1 MAVAHLS
8 LPVGLHG
15 SHDASH
21 VPDGALRPA
30 SRSGFRVATDQARRE
45 TRGRDRIAPGKTFR
59 DGRML
64 RATAT
69 GAYKR
74 AGQRETY
81 RRRNIFS
88 IARAGFPRISG
99 SRRHAHRNARD
110 GISLATGS
118 APDRRDRKYEE
129 IAMSIVATYTFALQ
143 HGGHVTFYIARNGCP
158 SGAALYFL
166 AAHLADGDGSLADR
180 FHRANKAAELTSADG
195 HDDLSYRYAVD
206 LDGHLHAFR
215 HDGELLEWE
224 QFFSGHY
231 AEFINGHAPLKVL
244 GDGVLKHVKTPGTG
258 GSYEWVTRGQLVRRH
273 AAAMETLSLQ
283 CERFPERADVIAG
296 YRGDVDALALAL
308 QRYNECEDVE

>member
-1 MAVAHLS
+1 
-8 LPVGLHG
+8 
-15 SHDASH
+15 
-21 VPDGALRPA
+21 
-30 SRSGFRVATDQARRE
+30 
-45 TRGRDRIAPGKTFR
+45 
-59 DGRML
+59 ML

-69 GAYKR
+69 GAYMR
-74 AGQRETY
+74 AGQCETY
-81 RRRNIFS
+81 RCRNIFS

-143 HGGHVTFYIARNGCP
+143 HSGHVTFYIARNGCP

-215 HDGELLEWE
+215 YDGELLEWE

-296 YRGDVDALALAL
+296 YRGDVDALALSL
-308 QRYNECEDVE
+308 QRYSEGEDVE

>member
-1 MAVAHLS
+1 MATTTQAMF
-8 LPVGLHG
+8 PMARF
-15 SHDASH
+15 D
-21 VPDGALRPA
+21 RPA
-30 SRSGFRVATDQARRE
+30 GRVSGLQPIRRAGKPAGAAGSRQAR
-45 TRGRDRIAPGKTFR
+45 PSV
-59 DGRML
+59 
-64 RATAT
+64 TA
-69 GAYKR
+69 ACF
-74 AGQRETY
+74 
-81 RRRNIFS
+81 RRRQR
-88 IARAGFPRISG
+88 ARTCVPGSAKRIGAETFFQLLAPDFHVFRAHVAMHIES
-99 SRRHAHRNARD
+99 HAMAYRLLLR
-110 GISLATGS
+110 G
-118 APDRRDRKYEE
+118 APDRRHRKYEE
-129 IAMSIVATYTFALQ
+129 FVMSIVATYTFALQ
-143 HGGHVTFYIARNGCP
+143 HGGHATFYIARNGCP

-215 HDGELLEWE
+215 HDGELLEWD

-244 GDGVLKHVKTPGTG
+244 GDGVLKHVKTSGTG

-296 YRGDVDALALAL
+296 YRGDVDALALSL
-308 QRYNECEDVE
+308 QRYNEGEDVE